1 MVSIR
6 DASCGPYTI
15 VFFNDADNSPVDSAI
30 FDVNAFSFKVRYTE
44 DSSVVKDYNMR
55 YRIFFTNYPTGPV
68 LESAPF
74 NIKIADPCLTV
85 TLAFNGSV
93 PYISRTYF
101 LQDPSIELYKSPE
114 KFITMQTFLTIS
126 FSCGPYEIAFFNNA
140 DSSLV
145 ETSIFD
151 VNSFR
156 FKVKYTE
163 DRSLEGEYN
172 IGYKVFLQKYPAI
185 PALKSTA
192 PFTITIKDP
201 CKTTVLG
208 FINPVPYASKTY
220 FLYDPFFEF
229 HKQPDEFISKDT
241 SFDCGPY
248 EIAFF
253 NIDNT
258 PVNTVIFDVNSFS
271 FKIRYTNDHSLE
283 GQYIIAYKVS
293 LKNYPAH
300 APLTSTAPF
309 TITIADP
316 CKTTRLDFI

>member
-1 MVSIR
+1 M
-6 DASCGPYTI
+6 
-15 VFFNDADNSPVDSAI
+15 
-30 FDVNAFSFKVRYTE
+30 
-44 DSSVVKDYNMR
+44 
-55 YRIFFTNYPTGPV
+55 
-68 LESAPF
+68 
-74 NIKIADPCLTV
+74 
-85 TLAFNGSV
+85 
-93 PYISRTYF
+93 
-101 LQDPSIELYKSPE
+101 
-114 KFITMQTFLTIS
+114 
-126 FSCGPYEIAFFNNA
+126 
-140 DSSLV
+140 
-145 ETSIFD
+145 
-151 VNSFR
+151 
-156 FKVKYTE
+156 
-163 DRSLEGEYN
+163 
-172 IGYKVFLQKYPAI
+172 
-185 PALKSTA
+185 
-192 PFTITIKDP
+192 
-201 CKTTVLG
+201 
-208 FINPVPYASKTY
+208 PYASKTY